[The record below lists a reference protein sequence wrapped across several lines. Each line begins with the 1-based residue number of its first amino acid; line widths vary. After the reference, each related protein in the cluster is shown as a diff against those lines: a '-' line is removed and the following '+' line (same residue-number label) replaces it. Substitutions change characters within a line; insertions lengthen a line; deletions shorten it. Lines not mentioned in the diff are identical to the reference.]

1 MLQGMVSGES
11 RSERKRNGSAY
22 FSVCVSMLQ
31 PPALTEV
38 FQNPCTGDDRP
49 NQALEASVR
58 VLLVLASAK
67 HDLVIGRSVLEV

>member
-1 MLQGMVSGES
+1 
-11 RSERKRNGSAY
+11 
-22 FSVCVSMLQ
+22 MLQ